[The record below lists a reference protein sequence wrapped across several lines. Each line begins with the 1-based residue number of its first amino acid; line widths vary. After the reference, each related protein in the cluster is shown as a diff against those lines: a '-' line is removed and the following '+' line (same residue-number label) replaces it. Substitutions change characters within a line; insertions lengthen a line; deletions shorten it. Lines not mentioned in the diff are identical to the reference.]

1 MSQLI
6 DLVNKGEWRKLFI
19 EELGWS
25 RPGPNDK
32 VQISIEIEMLGPH
45 LYQFDEVAQ
54 YRGIRIFVCPELP
67 DARAQR
73 LLDRQ
78 IRRHS
83 TERLI
88 IFSGEYEQEWRWPR
102 SADDQGQGKTRLVS
116 HRHKVGSSS
125 EALSQRLSMIEIGID
140 ESPSVIEVLRRLRA
154 AFDADRITRA
164 FYKAYVKEHSALC
177 TVIEGIDSSDDREWY
192 STLLLNRLMFV
203 YFMQRKGFMDSDKNY
218 LANRLQRVQESIG
231 QDKFLSF
238 FRGFLLPLFHA
249 GLGSN
254 SGKEALNDQMRSI
267 LGDVP
272 YVNGGIFSI
281 HELEERFDS
290 IEIPD
295 EAFTRIFRFFDSYQW
310 HLNDSP
316 TGAENEISPDVLG
329 YIFEQ
334 FITYEESGK
343 REKGAYY
350 TKEDVT
356 GYMTVNTVT
365 TRFLDRLE
373 GATGVTAFHL
383 LREDPERYI
392 PESLGF
398 GYGRPFPEISDWR
411 AKASSEYGLPGEN
424 WYEVRARHE
433 RYESVLMKLKTGEV
447 TSTADLITYDLN
459 IEELALDAIALLT
472 DSAKIGSAWAQLQ
485 DITVLDPTCGS
496 GAFLFAALERMQ
508 ALYLGVLDAADAA
521 LESKYE
527 PFLGALVTE
536 ARRHPN
542 RDYFVLKQAA
552 QHNIFGVDLMRG
564 AAEIARL
571 RLYLK
576 LVAQLETRDQIEP
589 LPDLEFNIKT
599 GNLLVGA
606 STADSLVAMGD
617 TLDSQDEAQRL
628 SHEASAMSALWEAY
642 VAAQETRDD
651 GLILKAKKALQQ
663 TESNV
668 RERLDRFVFGRL
680 GTGDFATWRDKCQP
694 FHWFAEFSD
703 VFNRGGFEIVIGN
716 PPYIAKNKVDYSTA
730 GHRTSSCPDIYAMCM
745 ERAVALLS
753 PNGRFAMIVM
763 SNLCFSSDFSPLR
776 AVLRE
781 RLPVRWL
788 SSFSRI
794 PAGLFTGA
802 RVRNSIVIG
811 QNGDS
816 TRLSATGLHR
826 WEEAYRPHLLQTLN
840 YSDVPQALDTAD
852 GRPWPFVPHSR
863 LASALWSVGGRIG
876 TGFAR
881 SPRGLDPYETDA
893 RGAISK
899 SGPYMLGFR
908 TNGYN
913 WLPVFVDIPP
923 AEDAQGKQTR
933 QTQVSAMWFK
943 DSQDRDLAL
952 ALLSSRWAY
961 VWWAMVGDDFH
972 VTSGGLL
979 TTPLPKITPESRA
992 RALNLVEALR
1002 TVTRE
1007 NIAWKLNAGKR
1018 IGNWYMPGA
1027 QAVIEELDSLWGEY
1041 FMPDSTPGDRLRW
1054 LSEAYYFTVRTD
1066 LTSREASEEPGGDDE

>member
-6 DLVNKGEWRKLFI
+6 NLVNKGQWRELFI
-19 EELGWS
+19 EELGWN
-25 RPGPNDK
+25 RPGVNDK
-32 VQISIEIEMLGPH
+32 VQISIAIEMLGPH
-45 LYQFDEVAQ
+45 MYQFNEVAQ

-67 DARAQR
+67 DARTQR

-88 IFSGEYEQEWRWPR
+88 IFAGEHEQEWRWPR
-102 SADDQGQGKTRLVS
+102 ATDGQGQGKTRLVS
-116 HRHKVGSSS
+116 HRHRVGSSS
-125 EALSQRLSMIEIGID
+125 EALSQRLSMIQIGVD

-154 AFDADRITRA
+154 AFDADRITKT
-164 FYKAYVKEHSALC
+164 FYKAYVKEHDALC
-177 TVIEGIDSSDDREWY
+177 DVVAGIDGSDDREWY
-192 STLLLNRLMFV
+192 STLLMNRLMFI
-203 YFMQRKGFMDSDKNY
+203 YFMQRKGFMDGDKNY

-231 QDKFLSF
+231 KDKFLTF

-254 SGKEALNDQMRSI
+254 SGKEALNDQMRGI

-272 YVNGGIFSI
+272 YVNGGIFAV
-281 HELEERFDS
+281 HELEERFNS

-350 TKEDVT
+350 TKDDVT

-398 GYGRPFPEISDWR
+398 GYGEPLPEISDWR
-411 AKASSEYGLPGEN
+411 AKAPREYGLPGEN
-424 WYEVRARHE
+424 WYEVRARRE
-433 RYESVLMKLKTGEV
+433 RYESVLMRLQAGAV

-472 DSAKIGSAWAQLQ
+472 DSAQIGSAWAQLKA
-485 DITVLDPTCGS
+485 ITVLDPTCGS
-496 GAFLFAALERMQ
+496 GAFLFAALERLQ
-508 ALYLGVLDAADAA
+508 VLYLGVLDAAAAA
-521 LESKYE
+521 LERKHE
-527 PFLGALVTE
+527 PFLDALVTE

-576 LVAQLETRDQIEP
+576 LVAQLETPDQIEP

-599 GNLLVGA
+599 GNLLIGA

-628 SHEASAMSALWEAY
+628 SDEASAMSTLWEAY

-663 TESNV
+663 TEANM

-680 GTGDFATWRDKCQP
+680 GTGAFAEWRDQCQP

-703 VFNRGGFEIVIGN
+703 VFNRGGFDVVIGN
-716 PPYIAKNKVDYSTA
+716 PPYIAKTKVDYPTV

-753 PNGRFAMIVM
+753 TSGRFAMIVM
-763 SNLCFSSDFSPLR
+763 SNMCFSSDFSTLR
-776 AVLRE
+776 TVLRE
-781 RLPVRWL
+781 RLSVRWL
-788 SSFSRI
+788 SSYSRI

-811 QNGDS
+811 QSGDS
-816 TRLSATGLHR
+816 ARILATGLHR

-840 YSDVPQALDTAD
+840 YSDVPQALDTVD
-852 GRPWPFVPHSR
+852 GKPWPFVPHSR
-863 LASALWSVGGRIG
+863 VASALWAVGSRIE
-876 TGFAR
+876 TGLAR
-881 SPRGLDPYETDA
+881 GPRGLDPYATDA
-893 RGAISK
+893 RGAVAK

-908 TNGYN
+908 TNAYN

-923 AEDAQGKQTR
+923 AEDAQGRPTKQTKI
-933 QTQVSAMWFK
+933 AAIWFS
-943 DSQDRDLAL
+943 DSHDRDLAL
-952 ALLSSRWAY
+952 SLLSSRWAY
-961 VWWAMVGDDFH
+961 VWWAMVGDDFD
-972 VTSGGLL
+972 VTGGGLL
-979 TTPLPKITPESRA
+979 TTPLPRITPESRTK
-992 RALNLVEALR
+992 ALQLVEKLR
-1002 TVTRE
+1002 FVTRQ
-1007 NIAWKLNAGKR
+1007 NIAWKLNAGKK

-1027 QAVIEELDSLWGEY
+1027 RDVVEELDTLWGYY
-1041 FMPDSTPGDRLRW
+1041 FMPDSHPEDRLRW

-1066 LTSREASEEPGGDDE
+1066 LTSREATDGPDGEVE